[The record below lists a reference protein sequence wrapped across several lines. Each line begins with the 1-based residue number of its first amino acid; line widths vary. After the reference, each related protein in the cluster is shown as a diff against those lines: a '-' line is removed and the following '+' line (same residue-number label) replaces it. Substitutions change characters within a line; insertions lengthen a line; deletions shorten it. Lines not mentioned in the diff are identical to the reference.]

1 MNGINHIKQVMKDS
15 PYMMRRI
22 SCLYNILHYNN
33 AWKYNYHSNRIEFA
47 GAFLKGTV
55 FDIRGRDNRV
65 FIGKKARLSNCKIT
79 IIGDHCSLIIGGG
92 HTIVNGTSFWLQDD
106 HSHISIGKDFICGE
120 GSQIA
125 SCEGTII
132 SLGDD
137 CMLSE
142 DIEMRSSDSHSIF
155 NTNTRMR
162 INEARNITISN
173 HVWITAH
180 VRILKGSYVAAHCV
194 VGNSSLVSGK
204 LSQSHSIYAGVPCKL
219 MKEQIEWSKYKL
231 AQMPEDIDGASTQE
245 NA

>member
-1 MNGINHIKQVMKDS
+1 MKDS
-15 PYMMRRI
+15 PHMMRRI

-33 AWKYNYHSNRIEFA
+33 AWKYNHHGNQIEFA

-55 FDIRGRDNRV
+55 FDVRGCDNRV
-65 FIGKKARLSNCKIT
+65 IIGPKARLSNCKIT
-79 IIGDHCSLIIGGG
+79 IIGNHCSLVIGGG

-106 HSHISIGKDFICGE
+106 HSHISIGKDFMCGE